1 MKRNSLFLL
10 FATLVLAIVTSC
22 TDREEVVL
30 PPHVGSWKLISYCGT
45 PAEIDLYIQFT
56 QSGDFTIL
64 QRTGSIGYTEYRGRY
79 TVDEEA
85 YILSGI
91 YNDGQKWACDYMYGF
106 NSDNELVLT
115 SLNEAA
121 EVSVYKPAQM
131 PTVGITNSICNINP
145 TNREVVDIKKPL

>member
-30 PPHVGSWKLISYCGT
+30 PPHVGSWKLASYCGA

-64 QRTGSIGYTEYRGRY
+64 QRTGSVGYSQYRGKY
-79 TVDEEA
+79 TADEQS
-85 YILSGI
+85 YTISGI
-91 YNDGQKWACDYMYGF
+91 YNDGQKWTCDYMYGF
-106 NSDNELVLT
+106 NNDNELVMT
-115 SLNEAA
+115 TLNEAA

-131 PTVGITNSICNINP
+131 PTVGITNSVCNVEF
-145 TNREVVDIKKPL
+145 TDAEVTEIKRPL

>member
-30 PPHVGSWKLISYCGT
+30 PPHVGSWKLASYCGA

-56 QSGDFTIL
+56 LSGDFTIL
-64 QRTGSIGYTEYRGRY
+64 QRTGSVGYSQYRGKY
-79 TVDEEA
+79 TADEQS
-85 YILSGI
+85 YTISGI

-106 NSDNELVLT
+106 NNDNELVMT
-115 SLNEAA
+115 TLNEAA
-121 EVSVYKPAQM
+121 EMSVYKPAQM
-131 PTVGITNSICNINP
+131 PTVGITNSVCNVEF
-145 TNREVVDIKKPL
+145 TDAEVTEIKRPL